1 MDGCWRRARVREK
14 NARHSLCLY
23 REPVSFAAGRGFFSP
38 PARFPRASRLA
49 DGQRR
54 DVGADRA
61 GRARRCHAAR
71 WRTWPPRC
79 AEEIKRTAR
88 AAAQFGA
95 RLESHRS
102 QLIRAETLSNFDL
115 VLVMERGHKE
125 ALDVE
130 FPAFAPRVHLLSRVV
145 DGLDYDI
152 PDPLVS
158 GEGVDAL
165 AASLHETL
173 ERGFKS
179 ICALA
184 SDL

>member
-1 MDGCWRRARVREK
+1 MAAGAARASVRK
-14 NARHSLCLY
+14 MPAILFVCTGNLY
-23 REPVSFAAGRGFFSP
+23 RSPLAAAFFRLLLDSHGLHDWLTDSVGTWARTGQAA
-38 PARFPRASRLA
+38 PAA
-49 DGQRR
+49 
-54 DVGADRA
+54 VV
-61 GRARRCHAAR
+61 
-71 WRTWPPRC
+71 
-79 AEEIKRTAR
+79 R